1 MVKVLEFINS
11 ARGVV
16 YTPLFFY
23 ISVTCVESVE
33 CVATLD
39 FTGFL
44 IFNFYTFYGVTEVT
58 LILLYSNV

>member
-33 CVATLD
+33 CVEYTL
-39 FTGFL
+39 
-44 IFNFYTFYGVTEVT
+44 
-58 LILLYSNV
+58 